1 MSATKEDLALI
12 LQMEMAYRPSK
23 EAKAFCWSAAVE
35 GENAGPRFWEKHGLD
50 SDERLHVNAYA
61 TYFEM
66 FALAW
71 QRGLI
76 DQELIFDWVPAE
88 IAWERVGPVLVATRE
103 LLGHAGLWTGFE
115 ALAAAEAALE
125 TEGGANTGDTLDG
138 PVAAPAHHQVVFEND
153 HVRILDTRIPAGE
166 TAPLH
171 THLTPHVMIIR
182 SGSHFVRR
190 DEGGDAL
197 LDTRARDGFAMPD
210 YLWSD
215 GTPAHTLENTGT
227 DDLELWSVELKGQN
241 RG

>member
-1 MSATKEDLALI
+1 VGATKEDLALI

-35 GENAGPRFWEKHGLD
+35 GEDAGPRFWEKHGLD
-50 SDERLHVNAYA
+50 SDERMHVNAYA

-71 QRGLI
+71 EKGLI
-76 DQELIFDWVPAE
+76 DEELILDWVPAE
-88 IAWERVGPVLVATRE
+88 IAWGRVGPVLIAARE
-103 LLGHAGLWTGFE
+103 LLGHPGLWTGFE
-115 ALAAAEAALE
+115 ALAAAQAAIE
-125 TEGGANTGDTLDG
+125 TNGGSDTGGALDG
-138 PVAAPAHHQVVFEND
+138 PVAAPVHHQVVFEND
-153 HVRILDTRIPAGE
+153 RVRILDTRIPAGE
-166 TAPLH
+166 TVPLH

-190 DEGGDAL
+190 DGSGGTM
-197 LDTRARDGFAMPD
+197 LDTRARDDFTMPK

-215 GTPAHTLENTGT
+215 GAPAHTLENTGT
-227 DDLELWSVELKGQN
+227 DDLELWSVELKDQN